1 MALVADEQA
10 TRWFLP
16 APGPEQPQ
24 ANVDTGVAH
33 IARIYN
39 YWLGGKDN
47 ISQVV
52 SVTPHSDRTKPIQA
66 RHGVY
71 SKIAWLAVA

>member
-1 MALVADEQA
+1 MAEALGVE
-10 TRWFLP
+10 L
-16 APGPEQPQ
+16 GI
-24 ANVDTGVAH
+24 DTSVPS
-33 IARIYN
+33 IARMYD

-52 SVTPHSDRTKPIQA
+52 SVTPHRDRTMPIQA

-71 SKIAWLAVA
+71 SKIALLAVA